1 MPNLT
6 KRFAVLLKLDALL
19 LRTHGDKQSADEG
32 LNSDL
37 RKVWHHFKESFRKAA
52 RVAGYGYGVEL
63 KKVRGCALGIRN
75 V

>member
-19 LRTHGDKQSADEG
+19 LRAHGEKQSADEG

-37 RKVWHHFKESFRKAA
+37 RKVWHNFQEPFRKAA

-63 KKVRGCALGIRN
+63 KKVRGCVLVIGE